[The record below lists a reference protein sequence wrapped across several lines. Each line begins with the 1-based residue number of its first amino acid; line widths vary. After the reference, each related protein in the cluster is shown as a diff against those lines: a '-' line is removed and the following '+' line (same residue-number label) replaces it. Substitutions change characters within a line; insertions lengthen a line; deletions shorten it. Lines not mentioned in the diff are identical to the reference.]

1 MRYKKNAVT
10 VLLALATV
18 WGGWAVDKAIA
29 IEKLTY
35 KVIEKQGEIE
45 IREYQGYIEAQT
57 VVNEEFTKAGNKAF
71 SRLFDYISGKN
82 ETEKN
87 ISMTAPVNQ
96 QKTGKKIAMTAP
108 VNQQA
113 QQDQWVISFVMPKK
127 FTMET
132 LPKPQDDRI
141 TLVPVQAYRAA
152 AIRYSGFWSKAGYQ
166 KHLDK
171 LQKYMT
177 ENNLEAEGEPTWA
190 RYNSPF
196 SLWFLRRNE
205 VIINLKKRGN
215 TPKKTPGLAN

>member
-1 MRYKKNAVT
+1 MRCKKNTVTLLLILAAV
-10 VLLALATV
+10 LAGPTAEKTM
-18 WGGWAVDKAIA
+18 A

-82 ETEKN
+82 ETEKD
-87 ISMTAPVNQ
+87 ISMTATVNQ

-152 AIRYSGFWSKAGYQ
+152 AIRYSGFWSKAGYL
-166 KHLDK
+166 KHLEK
-171 LQKYMT
+171 LQKYMA
-177 ENNLEAEGEPTWA
+177 ENKLEAEGP
-190 RYNSPF
+190 P
-196 SLWFLRRNE
+196 
-205 VIINLKKRGN
+205 I
-215 TPKKTPGLAN
+215 